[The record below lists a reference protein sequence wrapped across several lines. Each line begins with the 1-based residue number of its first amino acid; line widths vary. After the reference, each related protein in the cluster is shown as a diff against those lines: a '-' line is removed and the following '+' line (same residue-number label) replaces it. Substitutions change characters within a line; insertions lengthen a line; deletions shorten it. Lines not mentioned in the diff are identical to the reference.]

1 MSEAARRVQL
11 VHEIAH
17 HRDRRAFAEL
27 FSWAAPRLRA
37 WLRRRGAP
45 ESQVDELLQE
55 IMLTV
60 WRQAERYDPH
70 RASVAAWIFTLA
82 RNKHVDRV
90 RRVARAL
97 PPPEEIA
104 PAAVPAPDRLTAALR
119 QRDRLLAAVAALPP
133 DQAEVIRAT
142 FLDEHSQRET
152 AAAQGLAL
160 GTVKSRTRLAFRKL
174 REALSA
180 DAPD

>member
-1 MSEAARRVQL
+1 MTEAADHARL
-11 VHEIAH
+11 VAAVAEV
-17 HRDRRAFAEL
+17 RDRAAFSLL
-27 FSWAAPRLRA
+27 FRWYAPRLRT
-37 WLRRRGAP
+37 WLVRRGAP
-45 ESQVDELLQE
+45 DSQADELIQE
-55 IMLTV
+55 IMLAV
-60 WRQAERYDPH
+60 WRQAHRYDPG
-70 RASVAAWIFTLA
+70 RATVAAWIFTIA